1 MEVMQPWKREG
12 EAEII
17 QDVRVKATFMGK
29 GIFGSC
35 AKQQSTETQKRSW
48 NRKVTR

>member
-1 MEVMQPWKREG
+1 MEIMQPGKREG

-17 QDVRVKATFMGK
+17 QGMRVRVAFVGK

-35 AKQQSTETQKRSW
+35 AKQQSPETQKRS
-48 NRKVTR
+48 